1 MKINVPNALTFFR
14 VVLIPC
20 FVGIYYFP
28 HTVINQSLMNWIG
41 AGIFLFAAI
50 TDWLDGFF
58 ARYLNQASKFG
69 AFFDPVA
76 DKLMVIAALLVLL
89 ELDRVNAII
98 SLIIIGREIS
108 ISSLREWMETIGR
121 PGGMAVMFIGKLKTT
136 IQMIAILLL
145 LYHDDLWFINVKLI
159 GDILINIAALLTVI
173 SMAYYIRVAWPTL
186 RKSVKIR

>member
-14 VVLIPC
+14 IILIPC

-28 HTVINQSLMNWIG
+28 HTLINQSLMNWIG

-76 DKLMVIAALLVLL
+76 DKLMVQARRSYLSFRHTGFGALAPDATIA
-89 ELDRVNAII
+89 RR
-98 SLIIIGREIS
+98 STGPQHGRFCQW
-108 ISSLREWMETIGR
+108 LQR
-121 PGGMAVMFIGKLKTT
+121 F
-136 IQMIAILLL
+136 
-145 LYHDDLWFINVKLI
+145 
-159 GDILINIAALLTVI
+159 
-173 SMAYYIRVAWPTL
+173 TL
-186 RKSVKIR
+186 GHVG

>member
-69 AFFDPVA
+69 AFF
-76 DKLMVIAALLVLL
+76 
-89 ELDRVNAII
+89 
-98 SLIIIGREIS
+98 
-108 ISSLREWMETIGR
+108 
-121 PGGMAVMFIGKLKTT
+121 
-136 IQMIAILLL
+136 
-145 LYHDDLWFINVKLI
+145 
-159 GDILINIAALLTVI
+159 
-173 SMAYYIRVAWPTL
+173 
-186 RKSVKIR
+186 